1 MDVLVVEDED
11 DIRELLVLLLS
22 MDGLEVASA
31 RDGLEALAAMRHG
44 ERPAVILLDL
54 MMPRMSGDDFLRVR
68 RRDPELARVPTVI
81 VSGDPE
87 AARTGAQLGA
97 DGLLMKP
104 LDLDDLLHEVYRFI
118 PAPGSHP
125 GDVRSS

>member
-22 MDGLEVASA
+22 MEGLEVESA
-31 RDGLEALAAMRHG
+31 RDGLEALAAVRHG
-44 ERPAVILLDL
+44 ARPAVILLDL
-54 MMPRMSGDDFLRVR
+54 MMPRMSGGDFLRAR

-87 AARTGAQLGA
+87 AARTGARLGA
-97 DGLLMKP
+97 DGLVMKP
-104 LDLDDLLHEVYRFI
+104 LDLDELLHEVHRFV
-118 PAPGSHP
+118 PPP
-125 GDVRSS
+125 GDQPELRSS